1 MGVSSS
7 DPFVPRLEAIYEK
20 GNKEQKNYLGSLKLY
35 CQEKNPKIKYKFKT
49 SKFPG
54 FNLNLLY
61 KSKSYVIEERF
72 DGTEAAVMYNGD
84 IILRILKEN

>member
-7 DPFVPRLEAIYEK
+7 DPYVPRVEAIYEN
-20 GNKEQKNYLGSLKLY
+20 GNKEQKKYLDSLKLY

-54 FNLNLLY
+54 FNVNLLY
-61 KSKSYVIEERF
+61 KGKSFIIEERF

-84 IILRILKEN
+84 IIIRMLKEN